1 MSSERHNLIAYIR
14 QVGAK
19 EATKALK
26 EYEGSIKKTT
36 GSLGAFDI
44 ALGVTAGSLA
54 TRGIGALV
62 GAAREGLVLSARL
75 DTVSAG
81 FDAFTAS
88 VDENIISLKSL
99 RSATKG
105 TVADVDLL
113 TTANNAL
120 ALGLPVERMNELFE
134 SSRIVGNVMG
144 RTTLQAVQDLSTGI
158 GRQSRLILDNLGII
172 VNTEEAYREFA
183 ATLGKT
189 ASQLSSTERKTAFAE
204 AAMAALNEKAELL
217 SGSVSET
224 QTNLERWNATVK
236 NTTTFLGSFA
246 GAILNVGAA
255 AYDLSV
261 EFGDQ
266 EGVAQDLLLGYND
279 LTGETIAL
287 DVEMHRLIET
297 SQNVGSSFY
306 DTGSIVT
313 TAIDD
318 IDTGIET
325 LTDGMLSYRS
335 MMVSASDAAQQF
347 FEDQATY
354 VTGQK
359 YFPEAEITPI
369 QQQLKGLEDAL
380 GDTRS
385 ESDLLRLE
393 QLKLTDA
400 FKDGRINEADYER
413 ESANLEDRLRGL
425 RTRQAE
431 LRIAINQTTD
441 AMKTQTEALDLGE
454 LGAPTIPDV
463 PTGPSILQQQLI
475 GLQDSLDDTQD
486 ETALL
491 MLDQLKLTDAYKDG
505 RITEEAYKKGMDKL
519 EDRLRGLR
527 ILQAE
532 LKISI
537 DETTEA
543 MRAQDEAIAAGQ
555 ISPPPEGTTTFSV
568 PFTSRPDYLAGL
580 APGTTTSADV
590 TYTIDIT
597 LDVDKLTADP
607 TEIQALVQT
616 MAEELYKE
624 LQKRGGVP

>member
-19 EATKALK
+19 EATRALK

-44 ALGVTAGSLA
+44 AMGVTAGSLA
-54 TRGIGALV
+54 TRGVSALV

-88 VDENIISLKSL
+88 VGENIISLKSL

-134 SSRIVGNVMG
+134 SARIVGNVMG

-172 VNTEEAYREFA
+172 VNTEQAYREFA

-189 ASQLSSTERKTAFAE
+189 ASALTETERKTAFAE

-236 NTTTFLGSFA
+236 NTTAFLGSFA

-255 AYDLSV
+255 AYDLTLELNEQV
-261 EFGDQ
+261 DGTR
-266 EGVAQDLLLGYND
+266 DLLLGYNE
-279 LTGETIAL
+279 LTGETTVL
-287 DVEMHRLIET
+287 DVEMNRLIET
-297 SQNVGSSFY
+297 SERVGSSFY
-306 DTGSIVT
+306 DTSNIVT

-318 IDTGIET
+318 IDMGIET
-325 LTDGMLSYRS
+325 LTDGMLTYRS
-335 MMVSASDAAQQF
+335 MMSSASDAARQF

-354 VTGQK
+354 VTGRK
-359 YFPEAEITPI
+359 YFFDEEEISPI
-369 QQQLKGLEDAL
+369 EQQLSDLKDAL
-380 GDTRS
+380 GDTQDES
-385 ESDLLRLE
+385 ELLRLEQLKLTDAYKDGLISEADYEAEAATLEDRLRALRILQSELRISINQATAAMETQTEALELGALGEPTLSTTFKESALQLSLLEASLSDAQDKMKLLRLE

-400 FKDGRINEADYER
+400 FKDGRLSEEKYER
-413 ESANLEDRLRGL
+413 QTAALEDKMR
-425 RTRQAE
+425 
-431 LRIAINQTTD
+431 
-441 AMKTQTEALDLGE
+441 AL
-454 LGAPTIPDV
+454 
-463 PTGPSILQQQLI
+463 Q
-475 GLQDSLDDTQD
+475 
-486 ETALL
+486 
-491 MLDQLKLTDAYKDG
+491 
-505 RITEEAYKKGMDKL
+505 
-519 EDRLRGLR
+519 

-532 LKISI
+532 LGISI
-537 DETTEA
+537 DQTTAA
-543 MRAQDEAIAAGQ
+543 ME
-555 ISPPPEGTTTFSV
+555 SPALGEDTATFTV
-568 PFTSRPDYLAGL
+568 PFWTRPDYLKDL
-580 APGTTTSADV
+580 APGMTTSAD
-590 TYTIDIT
+590 TTNIEIT
-597 LDVDKLTADP
+597 VDVDKLSADP
-607 TEIQALVQT
+607 TEIEALVQLL
-616 MAEELYKE
+616 AEEFYKE
-624 LQKRGGVP
+624 MKKRGGAP

>member
-1 MSSERHNLIAYIR
+1 MDSVAAGFRVLTAEVDDSVISLGSLR
-14 QVGAK
+14 
-19 EATKALK
+19 KA
-26 EYEGSIKKTT
+26 T
-36 GSLGAFDI
+36 GS
-44 ALGVTAGSLA
+44 
-54 TRGIGALV
+54 
-62 GAAREGLVLSARL
+62 
-75 DTVSAG
+75 
-81 FDAFTAS
+81 
-88 VDENIISLKSL
+88 
-99 RSATKG
+99 

-113 TTANNAL
+113 TAANNAM
-120 ALGLPVERMNELFE
+120 ALGLPVERINELFE
-134 SSRIVGNVMG
+134 AARNLGGAMG
-144 RTTLQAVQDLSTGI
+144 RTTLQAVNDLTTGI
-158 GRQSRLILDNLGII
+158 GRLSPRILDNLGII
-172 VNTEEAYREFA
+172 LDTDKALQDYA
-183 ATLGKT
+183 DTIGKT
-189 ASQLSSTERKTAFAE
+189 VSQLTDAE
-204 AAMAALNEKAELL
+204 HRLALLIGGMEATTDAAEKFDDVA
-217 SGSVSET
+217 SET

-236 NTTTFLGSFA
+236 NVTVTLGEFA
-246 GAILNVGAA
+246 GSVLNVGARV
-255 AYDLSV
+255 YDLSL
-261 EFGDQ
+261 GLNDQ
-266 EGVAQDLLLGYND
+266 VDGTRDLLLGYNE
-279 LTGETIAL
+279 LTGETTAL
-287 DVEMHRLIET
+287 DIEMHRLIET
-297 SQNVGSSFY
+297 SRSVGDAFY

-413 ESANLEDRLRGL
+413 ESTNLEDRLRGL